1 MPQHLGCRET
11 EIRVWVCRLGDETSC
26 QFLIG
31 FCLNAAALAPCK
43 VEKLF
48 SQSCRESPS
57 PAMLTS
63 SLLLSLS
70 LMPSD
75 AIACSRASKMC
86 QAAV

>member
-11 EIRVWVCRLGDETSC
+11 EIRFWAFRLGDKTSDP
-26 QFLIG
+26 FLIG

-57 PAMLTS
+57 PAILTS